1 MAEKSDVNDAG
12 VSDTVDEPDD
22 VELPPAAG
30 DFDPEL
36 PHAATV
42 RTAPTAMAT
51 TAERFR
57 VMRIVFPPV
66 LM

>member
-12 VSDTVDEPDD
+12 VSDTVDDPDD
-22 VELPPAAG
+22 VVLPPAAG
-30 DFDPEL
+30 VFDPEL
-36 PHAATV
+36 PHAAAS

-57 VMRIVFPPV
+57 VTRIVFPPV